1 MISDQQKE
9 IHDKDTQIGER
20 ERVIYSLKKRTQE
33 LEKFKFVLDYK
44 IKDLKRDIA
53 PREAEIGKLK
63 EQTENMDNSLRKFN
77 IVNSQLGFMVND
89 LRTKQEEMSKLIKA
103 SSAKIRKNDIYIQ
116 GFKNAVYWV
125 VQFIDDIEQLKL
137 HVNTTLKPYIKG
149 QGQ

>member
-1 MISDQQKE
+1 
-9 IHDKDTQIGER
+9 
-20 ERVIYSLKKRTQE
+20 
-33 LEKFKFVLDYK
+33 
-44 IKDLKRDIA
+44 
-53 PREAEIGKLK
+53 
-63 EQTENMDNSLRKFN
+63 MDNSLRKFN

-125 VQFIDDIEQLKL
+125 VQFIDDIEQLKF

>member
-103 SSAKIRKNDIYIQ
+103 SSAKIRKNDIYI
-116 GFKNAVYWV
+116 
-125 VQFIDDIEQLKL
+125 
-137 HVNTTLKPYIKG
+137 
-149 QGQ
+149 